1 MDILRLVAI
10 VMTGC
15 TLLAMGVVLG
25 QPTAGPGE
33 RERLEKLF
41 KAGNFKDA
49 YDGYRA
55 LALDAKNKSETIRT
69 DFERAIHC
77 LVQLGRIDE
86 VDAFREAVIALHQ
99 DNWRML
105 EAAAA
110 SCLDDTQHFGTM
122 IAGKFHRGGNRGG
135 GRSVGSY
142 ERDRSRALQLWLRAS
157 NLCGQSPIMAEP
169 ASFI

>member
-1 MDILRLVAI
+1 MA
-10 VMTGC
+10 T
-15 TLLAMGVVLG
+15 
-25 QPTAGPGE
+25 
-33 RERLEKLF
+33 
-41 KAGNFKDA
+41 
-49 YDGYRA
+49 A
-55 LALDAKNKSETIRT
+55 LALDAKNKSDTIRT

-99 DNWRML
+99 GNWRML

-135 GRSVGSY
+135 GRSLGSY
-142 ERDRSRALQLWLRAS
+142 ERDRSRSLQLLTQGLELVRTEPNRRDHLRVLPDVRSCPNGPPRSGQLVAAS
-157 NLCGQSPIMAEP
+157 KSHTSRRAGRLRRG
-169 ASFI
+169 ASR

>member
-49 YDGYRA
+49 YDGYRRWRSTPKTSPTRFGPT
-55 LALDAKNKSETIRT
+55 LNVRSIVWYSWVESMRSTHSAKPSL
-69 DFERAIHC
+69 HC
-77 LVQLGRIDE
+77 TR
-86 VDAFREAVIALHQ
+86 
-99 DNWRML
+99 
-105 EAAAA
+105 
-110 SCLDDTQHFGTM
+110 GT
-122 IAGKFHRGGNRGG
+122 GGC
-135 GRSVGSY
+135 
-142 ERDRSRALQLWLRAS
+142 SRRLPPVA
-157 NLCGQSPIMAEP
+157 
-169 ASFI
+169 

>member
-49 YDGYRA
+49 YDGYRTGA
-55 LALDAKNKSETIRT
+55 RRQKQVRHDS
-69 DFERAIHC
+69 
-77 LVQLGRIDE
+77 
-86 VDAFREAVIALHQ
+86 
-99 DNWRML
+99 
-105 EAAAA
+105 
-110 SCLDDTQHFGTM
+110 
-122 IAGKFHRGGNRGG
+122 
-135 GRSVGSY
+135 
-142 ERDRSRALQLWLRAS
+142 DRL
-157 NLCGQSPIMAEP
+157 
-169 ASFI
+169 